1 MQEILGSPELEAEEI
16 RLSEDRIFYRL
27 QAVIKEPGE
36 EDLTPEIDRLT
47 TIVVKRWGGLD
58 LRYLLDYV
66 YFETEPMIGAKPGD
80 ILDFSTIKPWQEV
93 KGKTVRIR
101 DRKKFRELRERIK
114 EHLKDIP
121 DPREIRIEA
130 DKVLLEGLK
139 VWNGDAS
146 PVNIKGKV
154 ELE

>member
-1 MQEILGSPELEAEEI
+1 
-16 RLSEDRIFYRL
+16 
-27 QAVIKEPGE
+27 
-36 EDLTPEIDRLT
+36 
-47 TIVVKRWGGLD
+47 
-58 LRYLLDYV
+58 
-66 YFETEPMIGAKPGD
+66 MIGAKSGD

-93 KGKTVRIR
+93 KVKTIRIR